1 MAKQRKL
8 EMDANEF
15 LRNVTPA
22 VKRSRLVPYWDDIA
36 KLRASNCSLGQVC
49 GYLRENGVQISIAGL
64 SKYIKKREDNG
75 KNEGI
80 SKNNI
85 HTEIKANVRS
95 NAESTKKQS
104 AFADAPILD
113 APSDNPLKVLSGSR
127 ISGNFSPIP
136 DAKIEFDQ

>member
-1 MAKQRKL
+1 
-8 EMDANEF
+8 MDANEF

-64 SKYIKKREDNG
+64 SKYIKKHEDSE
-75 KNEGI
+75 KKESI

-85 HTEIKANVRS
+85 HTGKKTHVRS
-95 NAESTKKQS
+95 NAELTKKQS
-104 AFADAPILD
+104 SFADASILD
-113 APSDNPLKVLSGSR
+113 VLSDNPLKALSGSR
-127 ISGNFSPIP
+127 IPGNFSPIP

>member
-1 MAKQRKL
+1 
-8 EMDANEF
+8 MDANEF

-22 VKRSRLVPYWDDIA
+22 VKRSRLVPYWDDIT

-64 SKYIKKREDNG
+64 SKYIKKHEDS
-75 KNEGI
+75 KKKESI

-85 HTEIKANVRS
+85 HTEIETHVPS
-95 NAESTKKQS
+95 NAELSKKQS
-104 AFADAPILD
+104 AFADASISDVL
-113 APSDNPLKVLSGSR
+113 SDNPLKALSGSR
-127 ISGNFSPIP
+127 IPGKFSPIP